1 MSRAPLLVVVVAVA
15 ESRLAFHLASDMG
28 CACLSLYLSVCVCV
42 CAPSGMMTAYC
53 ECQWTSIASNFHVI
67 VCCCCLTLLLK
78 LLFESLL
85 LSLSLSLLPLSS
97 NWQAIFCPGCEY
109 ILMAICLLPVAESS
123 QKLMQNTR
131 KVSSA
136 WAFRMNIR
144 NRIRIV
150 FEFLLVFVRRVT
162 YIYFPDFP

>member
-1 MSRAPLLVVVVAVA
+1 MSRAPLLVVVVVVAVA

-28 CACLSLYLSVCVCV
+28 CACLSLYLSVCVC
-42 CAPSGMMTAYC
+42 APSGMMTAYC
-53 ECQWTSIASNFHVI
+53 ECQWTSIAGNFHVI

-85 LSLSLSLLPLSS
+85 LSLSLLPLSS

-109 ILMAICLLPVAESS
+109 TLMAICLLPVAESS

-131 KVSSA
+131 RVSSA

-150 FEFLLVFVRRVT
+150 FVYLFVWRVT
-162 YIYFPDFP
+162 KISFPDFP

>member
-1 MSRAPLLVVVVAVA
+1 MSRAPLLVVVVVAVA

-42 CAPSGMMTAYC
+42 CMCAPSGMMTAYC
-53 ECQWTSIASNFHVI
+53 ECQWTSIAGNFHVI

-85 LSLSLSLLPLSS
+85 LSLSLLPLSS

-150 FEFLLVFVRRVT
+150 FVYLFVWRVT
-162 YIYFPDFP
+162 WISFPDFP

>member
-1 MSRAPLLVVVVAVA
+1 MSRAPLLVAIVVVAVA

-28 CACLSLYLSVCVCV
+28 CACLSLYLCVCVCV
-42 CAPSGMMTAYC
+42 CAPTGMMTAYC
-53 ECQWTSIASNFHVI
+53 ECQWTSIAGNFHVI

-78 LLFESLL
+78 LLYESL
-85 LSLSLSLLPLSS
+85 LSLSLLPLSS

-136 WAFRMNIR
+136 WVLRMA
-144 NRIRIV
+144 IRIHIHICTYSYG
-150 FEFLLVFVRRVT
+150 EWVT
-162 YIYFPDFP
+162 